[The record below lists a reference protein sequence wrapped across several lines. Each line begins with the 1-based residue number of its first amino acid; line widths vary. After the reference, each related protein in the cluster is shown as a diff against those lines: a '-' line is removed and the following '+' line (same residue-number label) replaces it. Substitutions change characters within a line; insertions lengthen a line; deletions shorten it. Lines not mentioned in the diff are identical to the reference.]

1 MTELILNSTEHKVDV
16 NKLRYEFKS
25 PIRFDNSFISL
36 TQAVFYNFF
45 HNVKQNYEMK
55 VKKDNTFYN
64 ISFIDSMLEVED
76 VNKII
81 NDELIRHKLLT
92 EDDPPII
99 SIIADIKT
107 FKIIILVE
115 RGYELHLDDNFSR
128 MLGFSYKILKK
139 GLQRSDLT
147 PQINRINYL
156 KIYSNIIDNEN
167 NPYYLSN
174 VFIKSNVCELTVYN
188 ENNKYKKQKIINDVF
203 NYIEIEIFDEE
214 NEKIEMTDYFSVS
227 LYIHQIYMTELEKL
241 FKDIQNQLNNES
253 KKYTKLKVCKYSFE
267 VSKVAILSI
276 STGLSFISIF
286 AILSMILIPIL
297 DSVKHTLNVDYR
309 INITKLKKDLLKEL
323 LNYKSTTYKH
333 LNNKNSKQNI
343 IAKTSMN
350 TKTDKNREAFK
361 NTIVSFISSGVM
373 E

>member
-1 MTELILNSTEHKVDV
+1 MTELILNSNEHKVDV

-64 ISFIDSMLEVED
+64 ISFIDSMLEIED
-76 VNKII
+76 INKII
-81 NDELIRHKLLT
+81 NEELIRHKLLT

-99 SIIADIKT
+99 NIIGDVNT

-115 RGYELHLDDNFSR
+115 RGYELHLDDNFGK

-139 GLQRSDLT
+139 DLQRSDKI

-167 NPYYLSN
+167 HPYYLSN
-174 VFIKSNVCELTVYN
+174 VFIKSNVSELTVYN
-188 ENNKYKKQKIINDVF
+188 ENNIYKKQKIINDIF

-227 LYIHQIYMTELEKL
+227 LYIH
-241 FKDIQNQLNNES
+241 
-253 KKYTKLKVCKYSFE
+253 
-267 VSKVAILSI
+267 
-276 STGLSFISIF
+276 
-286 AILSMILIPIL
+286 
-297 DSVKHTLNVDYR
+297 
-309 INITKLKKDLLKEL
+309 
-323 LNYKSTTYKH
+323 
-333 LNNKNSKQNI
+333 
-343 IAKTSMN
+343 
-350 TKTDKNREAFK
+350 
-361 NTIVSFISSGVM
+361 
-373 E
+373 